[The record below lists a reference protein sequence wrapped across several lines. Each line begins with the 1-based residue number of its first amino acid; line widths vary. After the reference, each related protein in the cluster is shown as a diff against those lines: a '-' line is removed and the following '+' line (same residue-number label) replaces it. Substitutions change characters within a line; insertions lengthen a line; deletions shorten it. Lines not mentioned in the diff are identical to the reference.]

1 MDVKQ
6 NTHVAHEIAVSQ
18 AAFEQIVKAIA
29 SLSLEQG
36 RFVKFKDV
44 LLYALATY
52 QELKEAHAAGLVAQ
66 LPVDGPIRIYVRLN
80 SKENAAVER
89 LKGEL
94 SAKTKVHCGVRE
106 TLVFCALLVAQGE
119 FSTCKIPV
127 AKITL

>member
-1 MDVKQ
+1 MKQ

-29 SLSLEQG
+29 SLSLVQG

-52 QELKEAHAAGLVAQ
+52 QEPKEAHAAGLVAQ

-80 SKENAAVER
+80 SKENAAIER

-94 SAKTKVHCGVRE
+94 SATTKVHCGVRE

-127 AKITL
+127 GKITL